1 MKLQFLRRGGW
12 HAGVTL
18 GRMTFAATIDYT
30 PDKEKITE
38 FRPLH
43 REYQEDLRKQSK
55 LAIAGPFTDDSG
67 ALIVYNAASQQEV
80 EAIIHADPFYTHGI
94 FQSWVI
100 REWKIV
106 KANFDLL
113 PKE

>member
-1 MKLQFLRRGGW
+1 
-12 HAGVTL
+12 
-18 GRMTFAATIDYT
+18 MTFAATIDYT
-30 PDKEKITE
+30 SDKARITE

-43 REYQEDLRKQSK
+43 REYQEELRKHAK
-55 LAIAGPFTDDSG
+55 LVIAGPFTDDSG
-67 ALIVYNAASQQEV
+67 ALIVYNADSQAEV
-80 EAIIHADPFYTHGI
+80 EAIIQADPFYKHGI

-100 REWKIV
+100 REWKVV